1 MPENEFAAAAETDA
15 AAATGTAGLPDP
27 ETQKITAEPPA
38 NDAASER
45 NPLTDDSAQTAAT
58 DDAAA
63 PTDAAATQ
71 SEPQAEAA
79 EPEEE
84 EEISYHAVQKDN
96 NVTAIWEMQGRKHIR
111 TIDPRSREGS
121 EILQLFS
128 AEEGE
133 EQAA

>member
-15 AAATGTAGLPDP
+15 AVATGTAGMPDP
-27 ETQKITAEPPA
+27 AA
-38 NDAASER
+38 NDAASEQ
-45 NPLTDDSAQTAAT
+45 NPLIDNSAQTAPNN
-58 DDAAA
+58 DGAAA
-63 PTDAAATQ
+63 Q
-71 SEPQAEAA
+71 IEPQA

>member
-15 AAATGTAGLPDP
+15 AAATGTAGLPEP
-27 ETQKITAEPPA
+27 ETQPAAVEPAA
-38 NDAASER
+38 NEAASEQ
-45 NPLTDDSAQTAAT
+45 NPLTENSAQTAAT

-63 PTDAAATQ
+63 PTDAAVTQ
-71 SEPQAEAA
+71 TEPQAEAA
-79 EPEEE
+79 PEEE